1 MRRKINAGLFVA
13 AAALLLVMAWGNISG
28 SMLEA
33 TSDSDPSKTISI
45 HANFVNFENADQLDS
60 FADLIVIGT
69 AVQRFEERNPVSTH
83 FDDGTL
89 QDFYTLTDISIDK
102 VLKGPEQILQEDAPL
117 TIIEPLAYLDIE
129 NEKTK
134 LTRENYIE
142 LYEGDKSVIFLKKNT
157 FGQYAIINQNLGKFS
172 LNETPEFQVTA
183 DNEEAAEYA
192 ILRKDVFEK
201 YGLN

>member
-1 MRRKINAGLFVA
+1 MRRKINAGLLVA
-13 AAALLLVMAWGNISG
+13 AAALLLMTGWSDMSG
-28 SMLEA
+28 SH
-33 TSDSDPSKTISI
+33 SQPFKTISI
-45 HANFVNFENADQLDS
+45 HANFVSFENADQLDS

-69 AVQRFEERNPVSTH
+69 AVQRFEDRSPVSTH

-89 QDFYTLTDISIDK
+89 QDFYTLTDISIDR
-102 VLKGPEQILQEDAPL
+102 VLKGPGQIMQEDAPL

-142 LYEGDKSVIFLKKNT
+142 LHEGDRSVIFLKKNT

-183 DNEEAAEYA
+183 DSEEAAEYA
-192 ILRKDVFEK
+192 VLREDVFEK

>member
-1 MRRKINAGLFVA
+1 MRRKINAGLLVA
-13 AAALLLVMAWGNISG
+13 AAALLLMTGWSDISG
-28 SMLEA
+28 SHSQ
-33 TSDSDPSKTISI
+33 TFKTISI

-69 AVQRFEERNPVSTH
+69 AVQRFEDRNPVSTH

-89 QDFYTLTDISIDK
+89 QDFYTLTDISIDR
-102 VLKGPEQILQEDAPL
+102 VLKGPGQIMQEDAPL

-142 LYEGDKSVIFLKKNT
+142 LHEGDRSVIFLKKNT
-157 FGQYAIINQNLGKFS
+157 FGQFAIINQNLGKFS

-183 DNEEAAEYA
+183 DSEEAAEYA
-192 ILRKDVFEK
+192 VLREDVFEK

>member
-1 MRRKINAGLFVA
+1 MRRKINAGLLVA
-13 AAALLLVMAWGNISG
+13 AAALLLMTGWSDISG
-28 SMLEA
+28 SHSQ
-33 TSDSDPSKTISI
+33 TFKTISI

-69 AVQRFEERNPVSTH
+69 AVQRFEDRNPVSTH

-89 QDFYTLTDISIDK
+89 QDFYTLTDISIDR
-102 VLKGPEQILQEDAPL
+102 VLKGPGQIMQEDAPL

-142 LYEGDKSVIFLKKNT
+142 LHEGDRSVIFLKKNT

-183 DNEEAAEYA
+183 DSEEAAEYA
-192 ILRKDVFEK
+192 VLREDVFEK